1 MVKKW
6 EVNKVN
12 NEEVE
17 QFAKKYK
24 ISNLLASILV
34 RKGIK
39 TDEEVDKFLH
49 PTRMDFYN
57 PFLLPDMEKAVKR
70 INKAI
75 ENKEKITIYGD
86 YDVDG
91 ITSITLLKNFFANS
105 NIDVNTYIPNRLEEG
120 YGLNKNAIREI
131 SYSDTTLIIT
141 VDCGI
146 TGI

>member
-1 MVKKW
+1 MGRVRIFKNETASKIGEHMVKKW

-57 PFLLPDMEKAVKR
+57 PFLLPDMEIKQ
-70 INKAI
+70 
-75 ENKEKITIYGD
+75 
-86 YDVDG
+86 
-91 ITSITLLKNFFANS
+91 
-105 NIDVNTYIPNRLEEG
+105 
-120 YGLNKNAIREI
+120 
-131 SYSDTTLIIT
+131 
-141 VDCGI
+141 
-146 TGI
+146 